1 VLHVS
6 ETSRATQRV
15 YLSLGSNLGDREKN
29 LRAAVVALKQQVEVE
44 AVSFWYETEP
54 VGIIDQPGF
63 LNLALVATTSLD
75 PPELLKL
82 VKRIEEQIGRRPT
95 YRWGPRLIDI
105 DILLYADRVV
115 EGLDLTIPHRE
126 LAHRAFALVPLA
138 EIDPQAFHPV
148 LHKTVQELMDA
159 AATGGVRRIRPF
171 EESPY
176 TELHQ

>member
-1 VLHVS
+1 MS
-6 ETSRATQRV
+6 ETSSVTQRV
-15 YLSLGSNLGDREKN
+15 YLSLGSNLGDREQN
-29 LRAAVVALKQQVEVE
+29 LRAAVAALQQQLEVE
-44 AVSFWYETEP
+44 AVSSWYETEP
-54 VGIIDQPGF
+54 VGIIHQPGF
-63 LNLALVATTSLD
+63 LNLALAATTRLD

-115 EGLDLTIPHRE
+115 EGPDLAIPHRE
-126 LAHRAFALVPLA
+126 LAHRAFVLFPLA
-138 EIDPQAFHPV
+138 EVGPQALHPV
-148 LHKTVQELMDA
+148 LHKTVRQLVDA
-159 AATGGVRRIRPF
+159 AGPSGVRRMRPF